1 MLTQD
6 EINLMEWDL
15 AHLDTLIDEVGEMC
29 AKRFPRNEEVA
40 KRMKSIRSAYK
51 RLTETLLVEMYKET
65 NDETDGH

>member
-15 AHLDTLIDEVGEMC
+15 AHIDTLIDQVGELC
-29 AKRFPRNEEVA
+29 SKRFPHSEEVA

-65 NDETDGH
+65 NQ